1 MPKPRRAMTRSV
13 LAVAK
18 AALTTAQRALP
29 PYSHPCS
36 PKKFTQHQ
44 LFAILVVRRFLGRD
58 YRSVI
63 QLLADWS
70 DLRDLLGLKKE
81 KLPNFSTLCYAEPRL
96 LKKSDW
102 KDSWMKP
109 SARVADAA

>member
-18 AALTTAQRALP
+18 AALSTAQRALP
-29 PYSHPCS
+29 AYSHPCS

-58 YRSVI
+58 YRGVI

-70 DLRDLLGLKKE
+70 DLRELLDLEKE
-81 KLPNFSTLCYAEPRL
+81 KLPNYSTLCYAEQRL
-96 LKKSDW
+96 LKKRDW
-102 KDSWMKP
+102 NDSWMKP
-109 SARVADAA
+109 FARVADAA

>member
-13 LAVAK
+13 LAVAE

-44 LFAILVVRRFLGRD
+44 LFAILAVRRFLGRD
-58 YRSVI
+58 YRGVI

-70 DLRDLLGLKKE
+70 DLRDLLALKRD
-81 KLPNFSTLCYAEPRL
+81 KLPNYSTLCYAEQRL
-96 LKKSDW
+96 LKKGALSG
-102 KDSWMKP
+102 SWMKP
-109 SARVADAA
+109 FARVADAA